1 MAGCGHRVLGKQR
14 VKRQTPQLNP
24 SILAMMFAG
33 VEQIFGLGELSAYEA
48 EGLKALMPELRQSIQ
63 KGACCLWM
71 RRLHRMLPVQVSLPA
86 HVVHLSFVSLSVRSA
101 GEDFALEKQ

>member
-1 MAGCGHRVLGKQR
+1 M
-14 VKRQTPQLNP
+14 
-24 SILAMMFAG
+24 
-33 VEQIFGLGELSAYEA
+33 EQIFGLGELSAYEA

-71 RRLHRMLPVQVSLPA
+71 HRLHCVLPVQVSSLTHA
-86 HVVHLSFVSLSVRSA
+86 VHLSFVSLSVRSA